1 MDMNMESETPMETET
16 PIETE
21 TGMDMETL
29 TCQMTSFKYYIYHH
43 HFRFDENTS
52 VNIVKENS
60 DGEKKDLGY
69 FKVTQGTVIGIDN
82 VFADCRQ
89 NKPLSIGDLILSEGT
104 GSDKYHIIVKKGTL
118 YSKLVTN
125 YYDH

>member
-1 MDMNMESETPMETET
+1 MNVDM
-16 PIETE
+16 E

-29 TCQMTSFKYYIYHH
+29 TCQITAFKYYIYHH
-43 HFRFDENTS
+43 HFRIDENSS

-60 DGEKKDLGY
+60 EGEKEILGDY
-69 FKVTQGTVIGIDN
+69 KVTQGTIIGIDN
-82 VFADCRQ
+82 AFADCRQ
-89 NKPLSIGDLILSEGT
+89 NKPLSIGDIILSKGS
-104 GSDKYHIIVKKGTL
+104 GSDKYHINIKRGTL

>member
-1 MDMNMESETPMETET
+1 MEMESKT

-21 TGMDMETL
+21 TPIKTETL
-29 TCQMTSFKYYIYHH
+29 TCQMTSFKYYVYHH
-43 HFRFDENTS
+43 HFRIDENTS

-60 DGEKKDLGY
+60 EGEKEILGD
-69 FKVTQGTVIGIDN
+69 FKVTQGTIIGIDN
-82 VFADCRQ
+82 VFADYRQ

-118 YSKLVTN
+118 YSRLVTN